1 MVSSPRSGDFGAR
14 LREARERRG
23 LSLREIADATKIA
36 ARSLEALERND
47 IARLPGG
54 IFSRAFVRAYAV
66 HVGLDPE
73 ETISEFMASFP
84 DDSVTQGHPRTRDK
98 SILDELEEDSR
109 KGRWPA
115 VGWLALIGV
124 LVAALLTY
132 ALFALYRGRT
142 QEARPVSAATTSVQP
157 DADGVTSLRTNE
169 GPGADRGLSSSLA
182 LAGHEGSPGPWW
194 SAKAAAARRLTSV
207 SFPAVP
213 NGKTTASPR

>member
-1 MVSSPRSGDFGAR
+1 MVSSPRSVDFGAR

-124 LVAALLTY
+124 LIAALLTY

-142 QEARPVSAATTSVQP
+142 QQARPVSAATMSTQP
-157 DADGVTSLRTNE
+157 DAHAVVPRGTNE
-169 GPGADRGLSSSLA
+169 DHRVGRAVNGSLA
-182 LAGHEGSPGPWW
+182 LTGHEGSPGPWW

>member
-1 MVSSPRSGDFGAR
+1 MVSTPRSADFGAR

-23 LSLREIADATKIA
+23 LSLREIADVTKIA

-54 IFSRAFVRAYAV
+54 IFSRAFVRAYAA

-109 KGRWPA
+109 RGRWPA
-115 VGWLALIGV
+115 MGWLALIGV
-124 LVAALLTY
+124 LVAALVTY
-132 ALFALYRGRT
+132 ALFALYRGKAP
-142 QEARPVSAATTSVQP
+142 QARSVSSITMSVRPDSADIAAL
-157 DADGVTSLRTNE
+157 DGDVDRA
-169 GPGADRGLSSSLA
+169 GDRGPTASMV
-182 LAGHEGSPGPWW
+182 LAGHTSNPGPWW
-194 SAKAAAARRLTSV
+194 SAKAAAARLL
-207 SFPAVP
+207 
-213 NGKTTASPR
+213 TTATVPAPRAGKAVRSSR

>member
-1 MVSSPRSGDFGAR
+1 MVSSPRSVDFGAR

-142 QEARPVSAATTSVQP
+142 QRARPVSAATMTTRPDSNSV
-157 DADGVTSLRTNE
+157 ASLGANE
-169 GPGADRGLSSSLA
+169 DHGADRGSNDALA
-182 LAGHEGSPGPWW
+182 LAGRERSPGPWW
-194 SAKAAAARRLTSV
+194 SAKAAAARMRTSV
-207 SFPAVP
+207 PFPAVP
-213 NGKTTASPR
+213 SAKVTPSPR

>member
-1 MVSSPRSGDFGAR
+1 MVSSPRSVDFGAR

-36 ARSLEALERND
+36 ARSLEALEKND

-73 ETISEFMASFP
+73 ETISEFMATFP
-84 DDSVTQGHPRTRDK
+84 DVSVTQGHPRTRDQ

-109 KGRWPA
+109 KVRWPA

-124 LVAALLTY
+124 LIAVLVTY

-142 QEARPVSAATTSVQP
+142 EQARPVSAATTSTQP
-157 DADGVTSLRTNE
+157 D
-169 GPGADRGLSSSLA
+169 
-182 LAGHEGSPGPWW
+182 
-194 SAKAAAARRLTSV
+194 RR
-207 SFPAVP
+207 
-213 NGKTTASPR
+213 